1 MRGKLGMTYMVRDG
15 ILYKRMVQKRYFELR
30 STRKLTSLDKK
41 KKQARIVHS
50 YKYCGE

>member
-1 MRGKLGMTYMVRDG
+1 MYGS
-15 ILYKRMVQKRYFELR
+15 KRYFELR

-50 YKYCGE
+50 YKYCGEWGVIWEQLIFGVSYM